1 MREFPLRGRAALVTG
16 VSRRA
21 GIAFAV
27 AERLAGLGADVLA
40 QSWEPH
46 DAEQPWGADPL
57 GVIYVIEELRRR
69 LPGGAGRIE
78 HVAADF
84 AEPEAP
90 AAVVDATVAA
100 FGAIDVV
107 VAAHARSSGQGL
119 AELTA
124 AELDLTYAVNVRGSM
139 LLAQRFDAVRDHSR
153 PGGRIVLFTSGQHYG
168 AMPGELP
175 YVASKGALQ
184 QVTASLAG
192 SLAAKGVTV
201 NCVNPGPVDTGYA
214 DEELREHVVR
224 RMPMG
229 RWGRPEDTAD
239 LIGWLVSDG
248 GAWITGQTL
257 VSDGGWGLRI

>member
-1 MREFPLRGRAALVTG
+1 MREFPLRGRTALVTG

-27 AERLAGLGADVLA
+27 AERLASLGADVLA
-40 QSWEPH
+40 HSWEPH
-46 DAEQPWGADPL
+46 DADQPWGADPL

-69 LPGGAGRIE
+69 LPEGAGRIE

-84 AEPEAP
+84 ADPEAP

-100 FGAIDVV
+100 FGAIDIV
-107 VAAHARSSGQGL
+107 VAAHARSSEQGL
-119 AELTA
+119 TELTA
-124 AELDLTYAVNVRGSM
+124 AELDLTYAVNVRGS
-139 LLAQRFDAVRDHSR
+139 LLLTQRFDAVRDHDR

-168 AMPGELP
+168 AMPNELP

-192 SLAAKGVTV
+192 ALAPKRVTV
-201 NCVNPGPVDTGYA
+201 NCVNPGPVDTGWA
-214 DEELREHVVR
+214 TEETRDRVAG

-229 RWGRPEDTAD
+229 RWGQPGDTAD
-239 LIGWLVSDG
+239 LIGWLVTDA

-257 VSDGGWGLRI
+257 VSDGGWGLRM

>member
-27 AERLAGLGADVLA
+27 AERLASLGADVLA
-40 QSWEPH
+40 QSWEAH

-57 GVIYVIEELRRR
+57 GVIYVIDELRRR
-69 LPGGAGRIE
+69 LPSGAGRIE
-78 HVAADF
+78 HVEADF
-84 AEPEAP
+84 AEPDAP

-107 VAAHARSSGQGL
+107 VAAHARSSGQSL

-124 AELDLTYAVNVRGSM
+124 AELDLAHAVNVRGSM

-153 PGGRIVLFTSGQHYG
+153 PGRRIVLFTSGQHYG

-175 YVASKGALQ
+175 YAASKGALQ

-192 SLAAKGVTV
+192 ALAAKGVTV
-201 NCVNPGPVDTGYA
+201 NCVNPGPVDTGCA
-214 DEELREHVVR
+214 DDAAREHVAG

-229 RWGRPEDTAD
+229 RWGRPEDTAN
-239 LIGWLVSDG
+239 LIEWLISDG
-248 GAWITGQTL
+248 SAWTTGQTL
-257 VSDGGWGLRI
+257 VNDGGWGLRI